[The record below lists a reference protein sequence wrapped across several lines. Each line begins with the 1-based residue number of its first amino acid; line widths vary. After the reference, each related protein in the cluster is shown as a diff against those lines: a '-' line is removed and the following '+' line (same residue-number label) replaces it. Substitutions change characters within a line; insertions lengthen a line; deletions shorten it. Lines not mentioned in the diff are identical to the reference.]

1 MNRKNNTCSFTETK
15 SSESTFLLTLETTW
29 VGHRLQGGKKE
40 EEIDRGS
47 RRRTNTK
54 NMIAKFP

>member
-1 MNRKNNTCSFTETK
+1 
-15 SSESTFLLTLETTW
+15 LTLETTW